1 MSTDG
6 TKPPSIA
13 PKKSGARGPRT
24 SSPRTQSGSGAR
36 KTSTS
41 AVPSAATNGAPGSTD
56 EDVRRSAS
64 APVTGEAASSVGD
77 RLKRVGQ
84 SVAGATRG
92 GTKRPRSDGD
102 PATSPAA
109 APHAPGG
116 PRRVRLAVSKVDPW
130 SVMKL
135 SFLLSVAVG
144 IMIVVA
150 AAVIWQ
156 TLDGQAVFTQ
166 VDDTIAEITGDP
178 EFFDVLEYTAF
189 DRVLS
194 LATVIAV
201 VDIVL
206 LTALSTIGA
215 FLYNIVAALVGGI
228 HVTLTDD

>member
-6 TKPPSIA
+6 TTPPSIT
-13 PKKSGARGPRT
+13 PKKSGRGPQT
-24 SSPRTQSGSGAR
+24 SSPRTPSTAR
-36 KTSTS
+36 ATATTTS
-41 AVPSAATNGAPGSTD
+41 APDSNGAPGLTGD
-56 EDVRRSAS
+56 AAS
-64 APVTGEAASSVGD
+64 LRPAPGPTTGESPSVGD

-84 SVAGATRG
+84 SVTGAARG
-92 GTKRPRSDGD
+92 SGPGSST
-102 PATSPAA
+102 ATSTGTM
-109 APHAPGG
+109 PHAPSAG
-116 PRRVRLAVSKVDPW
+116 PRRVRLAVAKIDPW

-135 SFLLSVAVG
+135 SFLMSVAVG

-150 AAVIWQ
+150 AAVIWY
-156 TLDGQAVFTQ
+156 TLDAQAVFTQ
-166 VDDTIAEITGDP
+166 VNSTIAEITGDP
-178 EFFDVLEYTAF
+178 EFFDLLEYMAF

-228 HVTLTDD
+228 HLTLTDD

>member
-13 PKKSGARGPRT
+13 PKKSGTRGPRT
-24 SSPRTQSGSGAR
+24 ASPRTQSGNRTA
-36 KTSTS
+36 STTT
-41 AVPSAATNGAPGSTD
+41 APPAATNGAPDPTD
-56 EDVRRSAS
+56 EDVRSAAS
-64 APVTGEAASSVGD
+64 APAGDATSVGD

-84 SVAGATRG
+84 SVAGAARG
-92 GTKRPRSDGD
+92 ATSRPRPDGG
-102 PATSPAA
+102 PATAPVA
-109 APHAPGG
+109 APHGPAGG
-116 PRRVRLAVSKVDPW
+116 PRRVRLALAKVDPW

-150 AAVIWQ
+150 AAVIWY
-156 TLDGQAVFTQ
+156 TLDDQAVFTK
-166 VDDTIAEITGDP
+166 VNSTIAEITGDP
-178 EFFDVLEYTAF
+178 KFFDLLEYMAF

>member
-6 TKPPSIA
+6 TKPPSIT
-13 PKKSGARGPRT
+13 PKKSARGPRT
-24 SSPRTQSGSGAR
+24 SNPRPTATAR
-36 KTSTS
+36 ATT
-41 AVPSAATNGAPGSTD
+41 ATTAPPETNGAPDPTD
-56 EDVRRSAS
+56 DAPSLRSAS
-64 APVTGEAASSVGD
+64 GPVTSESPSVGD

-84 SVAGATRG
+84 SVTGGARDTGSRPGTAPAAG
-92 GTKRPRSDGD
+92 
-102 PATSPAA
+102 A
-109 APHAPGG
+109 APHAPSSG
-116 PRRVRLAVSKVDPW
+116 PRRVRLAVAKIDPW

-150 AAVIWQ
+150 AAVIWY
-156 TLDGQAVFTQ
+156 TLDAQAVFTQ
-166 VDDTIAEITGDP
+166 VNSTIAEITGDP
-178 EFFDVLEYTAF
+178 EFFDLLEYLAF

-215 FLYNIVAALVGGI
+215 FLYNIVSALVGGI

>member
-6 TKPPSIA
+6 TTPPSIT
-13 PKKSGARGPRT
+13 PKKSGRGPRT
-24 SSPRTQSGSGAR
+24 TSPRNP
-36 KTSTS
+36 S
-41 AVPSAATNGAPGSTD
+41 ATAATTGTVPSSNGAPDSGG
-56 EDVRRSAS
+56 EDVRTR
-64 APVTGEAASSVGD
+64 PVSGPMTGESTSVGD

-84 SVAGATRG
+84 SVAGAARG
-92 GTKRPRSDGD
+92 SRPDAG
-102 PATSPAA
+102 PATATGGL
-109 APHAPGG
+109 PHASSGG
-116 PRRVRLAVSKVDPW
+116 PRRVRLAVAKVDPW

-150 AAVIWQ
+150 AAVIWY
-156 TLDGQAVFTQ
+156 TLDAQAVFTQ
-166 VDDTIAEITGDP
+166 VNSTIAEITGDP
-178 EFFDVLEYTAF
+178 EFFDLLDYLAF

-201 VDIVL
+201 ADIVL

>member
-6 TKPPSIA
+6 TKPPSIT
-13 PKKSGARGPRT
+13 PKKSGRGPRT
-24 SSPRTQSGSGAR
+24 SSPRAPAAR
-36 KTSTS
+36 DTATAPPPTS
-41 AVPSAATNGAPGSTD
+41 NGAPPTD
-56 EDVRRSAS
+56 EGVNLRPVSG
-64 APVTGEAASSVGD
+64 PVTTESPSVGD

-84 SVAGATRG
+84 SVAGAARSSRPGPRG
-92 GTKRPRSDGD
+92 APTTGD
-102 PATSPAA
+102 L
-109 APHAPGG
+109 PHAPSSG
-116 PRRVRLAVSKVDPW
+116 PRRVRLAVAKVDPW

-150 AAVIWQ
+150 AAVIWY

-166 VDDTIAEITGDP
+166 VNSTIAEITGDP
-178 EFFDVLEYTAF
+178 EFFDLLDYMAF

-206 LTALSTIGA
+206 LTALATIGA

-228 HVTLTDD
+228 HLTLTDD

>member
-6 TKPPSIA
+6 TTPPSIT
-13 PKKSGARGPRT
+13 PKKSGSRGPRT

-36 KTSTS
+36 RTATTT
-41 AVPSAATNGAPGSTD
+41 APAAATNGAPDPTG
-56 EDVRRSAS
+56 EDVRLRPESG
-64 APVTGEAASSVGD
+64 PVTGESTSVGD
-77 RLKRVGQ
+77 RLKRMGQ
-84 SVAGATRG
+84 SVAGAARSAG
-92 GTKRPRSDGD
+92 SRSDD
-102 PATSPAA
+102 STATSPVT
-109 APHAPGG
+109 APHAPAGG
-116 PRRVRLAVSKVDPW
+116 PRRVRLAVAKIDPW

-144 IMIVVA
+144 IMIVVST
-150 AAVIWQ
+150 AVIWY

-166 VDDTIAEITGDP
+166 INSTIAEITGDP
-178 EFFDVLEYTAF
+178 TYFDLLEYVAF

-215 FLYNIVAALVGGI
+215 FLYNIVAVLVGGI